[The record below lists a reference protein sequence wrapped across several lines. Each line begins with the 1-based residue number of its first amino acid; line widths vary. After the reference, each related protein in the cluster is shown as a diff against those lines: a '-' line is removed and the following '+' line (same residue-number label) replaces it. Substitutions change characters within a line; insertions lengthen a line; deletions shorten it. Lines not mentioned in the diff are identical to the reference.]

1 MTIASTSSIL
11 MSSLLPLLT
20 SAVSLRAVP
29 SEVRS
34 LRRNISVEVD
44 EKRNSTTCVVQYP
57 ALDIYVISSPDR
69 GSRYI
74 EAETVVG
81 GITYTLSYSDYRVID
96 THRWSHEHNQHGWF
110 PKGLGQAFLL
120 PESIVPEHPIARLY
134 EPIMRILD
142 AKGVNGA
149 TCAEV
154 ADFIEDHPG
163 EPYKDDGVTPWI
175 RQFLLNPAESEAHR
189 RADNGSVSSS
199 GKWLCTILL
208 GLKDDAWSYLF
219 VWEWWK
225 D

>member
-1 MTIASTSSIL
+1 
-11 MSSLLPLLT
+11 
-20 SAVSLRAVP
+20 
-29 SEVRS
+29 
-34 LRRNISVEVD
+34 
-44 EKRNSTTCVVQYP
+44 
-57 ALDIYVISSPDR
+57 
-69 GSRYI
+69 
-74 EAETVVG
+74 
-81 GITYTLSYSDYRVID
+81 DYRVID